1 MSPSPSPT
9 LLRKIAHE
17 RKREAN
23 FGMAK
28 NLHRLSSS
36 LLEISTPKLGFCFS
50 RSNLSAPISA
60 KSRFLSSSEQHQHQ
74 ESPKPPPQAEEE
86 ETTEENPE
94 NSSNPG
100 DADEGEEEGN
110 GIYVNKQTGEIGGPK
125 GPEPTRYGDWERGGR
140 CSDF

>member
-1 MSPSPSPT
+1 
-9 LLRKIAHE
+9 
-17 RKREAN
+17 
-23 FGMAK
+23 MAK

-36 LLEISTPKLGFCFS
+36 LLEISTRKLGFCFS
-50 RSNLSAPISA
+50 RSHLSAPISA
-60 KSRFLSSSEQHQHQ
+60 KSRFLSSSEHHQHQ

-86 ETTEENPE
+86 EKTEENLDNP
-94 NSSNPG
+94 SNPG
-100 DADEGEEEGN
+100 DADEGEEEAGD